1 MENFKEFQAKD
12 LDECIKSAC
21 AFFDAPREN
30 LEIEI
35 IQDAKSGIFGIV
47 LARKAKIRARRASF
61 RESVRDILGEQG
73 TQSKSFRPQ
82 KGQPA
87 QPPRESPRQ
96 DKAESS
102 ASIRPERKEKSYPGR
117 KKSFSQPARQEREVD
132 MLEECEFDAEAEGLP
147 ILPLENLNRAE
158 LEARTREI
166 VEKLLRPLADRE
178 IRTELS
184 IEHGSIHARVQW
196 EGDAGLLIGREGQT
210 LAAIQYLASRMLSHA
225 FNAGLRVQLDI
236 GDYRRKQ
243 DDKLRS
249 LALALAEKARQT
261 GRAWS
266 TRPLSSYH
274 RRVIHMSLQDV
285 QDVQTRSSG
294 EGPLKR
300 VVISPRRHSER
311 S

>member
-21 AFFDAPREN
+21 AFFDSPREN

-35 IQDAKSGIFGIV
+35 IQDSKSGIFGIV
-47 LARKAKIRARRASF
+47 LARKAKIRARRASLP
-61 RESVRDILGEQG
+61 ESVRDILGEQPA
-73 TQSKSFRPQ
+73 QAKPPRPQ
-82 KGQPA
+82 KGHTSPSTGENSR
-87 QPPRESPRQ
+87 RERAENPQ
-96 DKAESS
+96 QVKA
-102 ASIRPERKEKSYPGR
+102 ERKEKNYGGR
-117 KKSFSQPARQEREVD
+117 KKFFNSSVKPERDAEL
-132 MLEECEFDAEAEGLP
+132 LEEGEFDAEAEGLP
-147 ILPLENLNRAE
+147 ILPLDELDRTE

-166 VEKLLRPLADRE
+166 VEKLLHPLADRE
-178 IRTELS
+178 IKTELS
-184 IEHGSIHARVQW
+184 IEHGSIHVRVQW

-210 LAAIQYLASRMLSHA
+210 LAAIQYLASRMLSHS

-243 DDKLRS
+243 DDKLRG
-249 LALALAEKARQT
+249 LAIALAEKARQT
-261 GRAWS
+261 GRSWS

-274 RRVIHMSLQDV
+274 RRVIHMSLQDA

-300 VVISPRRHSER
+300 VVISPRRHTER

>member
-21 AFFDAPREN
+21 AFFDSPREN

-47 LARKAKIRARRASF
+47 LARKAKIRARRASL
-61 RESVRDILGEQG
+61 RESVRDILGEAPTAKKASRPAKAQG
-73 TQSKSFRPQ
+73 
-82 KGQPA
+82 A
-87 QPPRESPRQ
+87 PRET
-96 DKAESS
+96 
-102 ASIRPERKEKSYPGR
+102 
-117 KKSFSQPARQEREVD
+117 ARQERSENSGPGR
-132 MLEECEFDAEAEGLP
+132 LERQEKNFSGRKKPFVPPARPAREPETLDEGDFDAEAEGLP
-147 ILPLENLNRAE
+147 IRPLEELDREE
-158 LEARTREI
+158 LEARAREI
-166 VEKLLRPLADRE
+166 VEKLLQPLTDRE

-210 LAAIQYLASRMLSHA
+210 LAALQYLASRMLSHS

-243 DDKLRS
+243 DDKLRE
-249 LALALAEKARQT
+249 LALNLAEKARQT
-261 GRAWS
+261 GRSWS

-274 RRVIHMSLQDV
+274 RRVIHMSLQDA

-294 EGPLKR
+294 DGPLKR
-300 VVISPRRHSER
+300 VIIFPRRHMER